1 MARGFRFARIVM
13 NAALEHDRR
22 SPLFTLYETEER
34 MTKEAAT
41 QEPYER
47 RALLVHL
54 GDVLET
60 VFCLSQCA
68 DDYASI
74 GDAVRGN
81 DALASFTLL
90 GFVDQRMTPRD
101 FIRRASGAFFI
112 WPKALLD
119 ETLNRPML
127 ASTVKSDLFD
137 DNAAGWRSYVEERRA
152 DVPWFGEDV
161 PEVAESAA
169 PAHPAALESTAS
181 PSPSPSSTPAPSAEA
196 KTEAIAP
203 KRKPVEPSVK
213 KEVNAKKE
221 PSRYATWPWPDKK

>member
-1 MARGFRFARIVM
+1 
-13 NAALEHDRR
+13 
-22 SPLFTLYETEER
+22 

-47 RALLVHL
+47 RALLLHL

-119 ETLNRPML
+119 ASLNRPML

-137 DNAAGWRSYVEERRA
+137 DNAAGWRAYVDERRA
-152 DVPWFGEDV
+152 EVGWFGEDV
-161 PEVAESAA
+161 PEVAQSAA
-169 PAHPAALESTAS
+169 PAHPAVAEPESE
-181 PSPSPSSTPAPSAEA
+181 PVPARETKKESV
-196 KTEAIAP
+196 AP
-203 KRKPVEPSVK
+203 TKPVEASTR
-213 KEVNAKKE
+213 KEVSAKKE
-221 PSRYATWPWPDKK
+221 PSRYATWPWPNKK